1 VAGINAAFRAIAA
14 GRAAQNG
21 WIRLAPGARRCHASF
36 DVPMLKK
43 IAVTELRLGMHV
55 ERFEGAWVD
64 HPFWRSRFVITSE
77 ADLRTAKASAVRE
90 CWIDTAAG
98 VDVAAAVSE
107 VVATPEPDD
116 LSVQA
121 TQQAVAPTDTTSFDE
136 ELRRA
141 AEVCQRGRTAVLS
154 MFGEARLGHAVDA
167 EQCLPLVQEISESVS
182 RNRGALVSLARLK
195 TADDYS
201 YMHSVAVCALMVSL
215 GRTLGLDDA
224 ACREAGLAGL
234 LHDMGKALM
243 PLEVLNKPGRLTD
256 AEFAIMRTHPE
267 RGHELLRASQ
277 GMTESVLDVCLH
289 HHERIDGTGYPHCLA
304 ADQIALLAR
313 MGAVCDVYDAVT
325 SNRPYKDGWDPA
337 VSLTR
342 MASWTGHF
350 DKQVF
355 AGFVKSLGIYPTG
368 SLVRLASGRLAVV
381 QEQNP
386 HVLTAPV
393 VKVFFSTRSNL
404 PVSIERLDLSRGGDR
419 IVCRESRGAW
429 KFSHLESI
437 WVGDSV
443 I

>member
-1 VAGINAAFRAIAA
+1 VAGINAAFRAIAT
-14 GRAAQNG
+14 GRAAHNG

-77 ADLRTAKASAVRE
+77 ADLRTAKASTVRE

-98 VDVAAAVSE
+98 VDVAAALSE

-277 GMTESVLDVCLH
+277 GTTESVLDVCLH

-342 MASWTGHF
+342 MASWKGHF
-350 DKQVF
+350 DTQVF

-404 PVSIERLDLSRGGDR
+404 PVSIERLDLSRGSDR